1 MAYLRIKNRDELDD
15 ISLIFLERIP
25 ECSTKQERM
34 MLHAIGADHRPLRR
48 TSYGQNVYFA
58 YRNYYDAGGTDIEQW
73 DDLVEK
79 GYAANKGVYKVT
91 TDGLRY
97 LEIVT
102 GGSIIY
108 DDYSNYADCRN
119 VILDEY
125 IINEKYGQLPMSA
138 VAVAKKKH
146 IPIGLARQACRNLAN
161 EGYLKANRAKG
172 QSVFGDYGYD
182 LTEKG
187 KMHTVAIQHGMW
199 GDSNNDA
206 SN

>member
-1 MAYLRIKNRDELDD
+1 MAYLKIKKRDELDD
-15 ISLIFLERIP
+15 ISLIFLERVP

-34 MLHAIGADHRPLRR
+34 MLHAIGADNRSVRK

-73 DDLVEK
+73 DDLVAK
-79 GYAANKGVYKVT
+79 GYAVNKGVYKVT

-108 DDYSNYADCRN
+108 DDYSNYADCRD

-125 IINEKYGQLPMSA
+125 IINDKYGQLPISA

-161 EGYLKANRAKG
+161 EGYLNANRAKG
-172 QSVFGDYGYD
+172 QSVFGDYGYF
-182 LTEKG
+182 LTEKA
-187 KMHTVAIQHGMW
+187 KME
-199 GDSNNDA
+199 A
-206 SN
+206 SGENHD

>member
-25 ECSTKQERM
+25 ECSTIQERM

-48 TSYGQNVYFA
+48 TSYGQNVYIA

-73 DDLVEK
+73 DDLVAK
-79 GYAANKGVYKVT
+79 GYATNRRFYKVT
-91 TDGLRY
+91 NDGLRY
-97 LEIVT
+97 LEIMT

-108 DDYSNYADCRN
+108 DAYSNYTDCRN

-125 IINEKYGQLPMSA
+125 IINDKYGQLPMSPIT
-138 VAVAKKKH
+138 VAKKKH
-146 IPIGLARQACRNLAN
+146 IMIGLAKRACRNLEN

-172 QSVFGDYGYD
+172 QSVFGDYGYV
-182 LTEKG
+182 LTEKAR
-187 KMHTVAIQHGMW
+187 ME
-199 GDSNNDA
+199 A
-206 SN
+206 SGENHD